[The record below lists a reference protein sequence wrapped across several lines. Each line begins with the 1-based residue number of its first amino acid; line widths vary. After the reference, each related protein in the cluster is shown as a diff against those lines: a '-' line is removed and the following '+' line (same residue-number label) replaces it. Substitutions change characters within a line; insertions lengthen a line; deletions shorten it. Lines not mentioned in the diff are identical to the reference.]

1 MDAVTHIFGTIE
13 QTNHTISF
21 LGFKCISGK
30 KMFVGYPEGE
40 PFLFGEFGKKFYNLR
55 IEMKKEEGITLFE
68 PGFIKNEIKNMNLN
82 EINKY
87 DFDKMK

>member
-1 MDAVTHIFGTIE
+1 MI
-13 QTNHTISF
+13 
-21 LGFKCISGK
+21 
-30 KMFVGYPEGE
+30 FVGYPNGE

-68 PGFIKNEIKNMNLN
+68 PGFIKNKIKNMNLN

-87 DFDKMK
+87 DFDKNEIEKNLNEEESLQNIE